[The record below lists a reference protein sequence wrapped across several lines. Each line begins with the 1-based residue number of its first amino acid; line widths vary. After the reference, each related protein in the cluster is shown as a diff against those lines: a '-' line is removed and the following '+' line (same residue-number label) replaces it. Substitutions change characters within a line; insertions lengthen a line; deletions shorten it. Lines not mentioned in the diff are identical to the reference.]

1 MKAYKKASN
10 RKLNAGLSLSPI
22 KQVNNPIKADNKTGL
37 FLVPLKSKF
46 KK

>member
-1 MKAYKKASN
+1 MNAYKKASN
-10 RKLNAGLSLSPI
+10 RKFNAGQSV
-22 KQVNNPIKADNKTGL
+22 KQVNHPIKADNRTGK